1 MNIKHSART
10 VIYDQENLL
19 ALIDVRDGEYFK
31 IPGGGIEKG
40 ETLKQAAIREAL
52 EETGCDI
59 KLFKKIGE
67 NNIVDES
74 KNIIY
79 HSICYLAQKIKTVG
93 LPSFDDWEKIN
104 QMKVIWV
111 DFNQAIKLFKSAT
124 PKDFISSKINQR
136 DLKFVLLAKEILN
149 L

>member
-79 HSICYLAQKIKTVG
+79 HSICYLAQKI
-93 LPSFDDWEKIN
+93 
-104 QMKVIWV
+104 
-111 DFNQAIKLFKSAT
+111 
-124 PKDFISSKINQR
+124 
-136 DLKFVLLAKEILN
+136 
-149 L
+149 